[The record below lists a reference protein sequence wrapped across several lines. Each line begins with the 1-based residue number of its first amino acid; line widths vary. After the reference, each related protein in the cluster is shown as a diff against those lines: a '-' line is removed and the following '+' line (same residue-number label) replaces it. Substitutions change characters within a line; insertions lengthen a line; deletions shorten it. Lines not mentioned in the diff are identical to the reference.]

1 MKTVTEYRDL
11 SKYQFLHFEN
21 ALNIGWHNNKQK
33 VVMSEINY
41 IDNEF
46 LRKLKIHCDQPL
58 NKVRCGKH
66 RCFELNGKKQVEGF
80 GEIRILDLDNHIRY
94 ASPNIIYRDILDGFY
109 VPTIEFVFAVKNAP
123 LPNDKIYTNFISRY
137 TREYFYGESE
147 DLSRKIKSM
156 ILEINNGNSER
167 YFNEFPNMIDTVT
180 ENGSILNILIMKS
193 QDKEVEFILN
203 TDFNLNA
210 FQGAELLSAI
220 EMKKSCIAKLL
231 IHKNIEIVTNQIQ
244 TNPLFSAIRYGEID
258 IAKQLILTRKDTIRN
273 YESKPTLIEIAEKY
287 NNLELIE
294 LITKLV

>member
-33 VVMSEINY
+33 VVTSEINY

-46 LRKLKIHCDQPL
+46 LRKLKIHCAQPL
-58 NKVRCGKH
+58 NRVRCGKH
-66 RCFELNGKKQVEGF
+66 RYFEVNGKKQVEGF
-80 GEIRILDLDNHIRY
+80 AEIRILDLDNNIRY
-94 ASPNIIYRDILDGFY
+94 ASPNIIYRDILDGLY

-137 TREYFYGESE
+137 TKEYFYGESE
-147 DLSRKIKSM
+147 DLSMKIKSM

-180 ENGSILNILIMKS
+180 ENGSILNMLIMKS

-210 FQGAELLSAI
+210 FQGTELLTAI
-220 EMKKSCIAKLL
+220 EMKKSRFAKLL
-231 IHKNIEIVTNQIQ
+231 INKNIEIVTNQIQ
-244 TNPLFSAIRYGEID
+244 TNPLYSAIRYGEID

-273 YESKPTLIEIAEKY
+273 YQSKPTLIEIAEKY

-294 LITKLV
+294 LIIKSV